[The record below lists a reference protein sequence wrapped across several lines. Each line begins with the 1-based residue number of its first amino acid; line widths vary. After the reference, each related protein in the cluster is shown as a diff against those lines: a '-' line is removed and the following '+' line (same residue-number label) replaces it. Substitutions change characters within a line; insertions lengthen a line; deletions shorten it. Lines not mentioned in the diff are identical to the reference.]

1 MFTIVDAGSRSVKGT
16 AVTDAARQVPA
27 LLA

>member
-1 MFTIVDAGSRSVKGT
+1 MFTIVDAGSGSVKGT
-16 AVTDAARQVPA
+16 ALTDAARPVPA